1 MKEVKTSYGFTLV
14 ELLISMTLLALI
26 LTILFGGLRM
36 SSKVW
41 DAAEKNSVKNT
52 HLVSLQNFLHRQFSQ
67 IIPYQINQNTD
78 KNIVFFGEANRIH
91 MIARMAS
98 RHDSGGLYL
107 ISIAVEKTENG
118 TELVLRRVV
127 SNPQFIDFELLKKTE
142 KLVLAEDVDQLNFQY
157 YGSGSKTGQARWMPA
172 WTVQT
177 RLPLLIRM
185 DLSFTSNRKW
195 PVLVVAPVIGKNT
208 GCMWDVAENR
218 CLGV

>member
-1 MKEVKTSYGFTLV
+1 MKPKNTNLGFTLV

-41 DAAEKNSVKNT
+41 DAAEKNSVANT
-52 HLVSLQNFLHRQFSQ
+52 HLVSLQNFLHKQFAQ
-67 IIPYQINQNTD
+67 IIPYKVNQQRD
-78 KNIVFFGEANRIH
+78 KNIVFIGEHNRIH

-98 RHDSGGLYL
+98 RHDPGGLYL
-107 ISIAVEKTENG
+107 ISIAIEEGETG
-118 TELVLRRVV
+118 HELILRRVV
-127 SNPQFIDFELLKKTE
+127 SNPHFIDFKTLQNAE
-142 KLVLAEDVDQLNFQY
+142 KLVLAENVDQLKFEY

-185 DLSFTSNRKW
+185 HLNSTNDRKW
-195 PVLVVAPVIGKNT
+195 PVLVVAPIIGKNT
-208 GCMWDVAENR
+208 GCTWDVAENR
-218 CLGV
+218 CMGV